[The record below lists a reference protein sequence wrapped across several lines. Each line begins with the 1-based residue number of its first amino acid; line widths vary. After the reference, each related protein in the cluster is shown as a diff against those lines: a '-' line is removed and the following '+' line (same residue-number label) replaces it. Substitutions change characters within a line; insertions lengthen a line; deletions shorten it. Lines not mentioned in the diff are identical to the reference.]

1 MTVEE
6 ENKQQEQEQEQKE
19 NPVQETEEKKE
30 TSEQTEQHEDKDSI
44 LKSLVDK
51 IASLEEK
58 LASNKTPEKPKE
70 EEKPKENEKEEKV
83 DNKNLDGFEDEL
95 KLIKDEIKKKDKV
108 VSDYEGVLQTLIDSK
123 LDGVS
128 DDLKALIPE
137 SLNVKEKLDW
147 IIKAEKA
154 GIFGQASK
162 GSIEIGKPLNPK
174 DTKQPVDDSKLSAS
188 AKMALAYG
196 SSKKKSK

>member
-1 MTVEE
+1 MAVEE
-6 ENKQQEQEQEQKE
+6 ENKQQEQEQKE
-19 NPVQETEEKKE
+19 NPVQETEEKKP
-30 TSEQTEQHEDKDSI
+30 EQIEQKEQHEDKDSI

-58 LASNKTPEKPKE
+58 LASNKVPEKPKE
-70 EEKPKENEKEEKV
+70 EEKPKTPEKEEKT

-95 KLIKDEIKKKDKV
+95 KMIKDEIKKKDKV

-154 GIFGQASK
+154 GIFGQGSK

>member
-1 MTVEE
+1 MAVEE
-6 ENKQQEQEQEQKE
+6 ENKQQEQQEQKE
-19 NPVQETEEKKE
+19 NLVQETEKKE
-30 TSEQTEQHEDKDSI
+30 EPEQTEQKEQHEDKDSI

-58 LASNKTPEKPKE
+58 LKAPEKPKE
-70 EEKPKENEKEEKV
+70 EEKPKTLEKEEKT

-108 VSDYEGVLQTLIDSK
+108 VSEYEGVLQTLIDSK

-137 SLNVKEKLDW
+137 SLNVKERLDW

-154 GIFGQASK
+154 GIFGQGEK

-174 DTKQPVDDSKLSAS
+174 DTKQSVDDSKLSAS

-196 SSKKKSK
+196 SSKKKIK

>member
-1 MTVEE
+1 MPAEDVIDVKDTDVQDIDVKDVKDTDVQD
-6 ENKQQEQEQEQKE
+6 NKEI
-19 NPVQETEEKKE
+19 
-30 TSEQTEQHEDKDSI
+30 DKPDNKDNSI

-58 LASNKTPEKPKE
+58 LAEKKPKE
-70 EEKPKENEKEEKV
+70 VDKPEDKKE
-83 DNKNLDGFEDEL
+83 DNKDDKDKSSELSTFKDEIEQ
-95 KLIKDEIKKKDKV
+95 IKDEVKKKNKV
-108 VSDYEGVLQTLIDSK
+108 VSEYEGVLKNIIDTK
-123 LDGVS
+123 LADVS

-147 IIKAEKA
+147 ILKAEKA
-154 GIFGQASK
+154 GIFGGDKK

-188 AKMALAYG
+188 AKMALAYE
-196 SSKKKSK
+196 SSKKKK

>member
-1 MTVEE
+1 MPVEDE
-6 ENKQQEQEQEQKE
+6 IDVKDTDVQDIDVKDVKDTDVQDNKEI
-19 NPVQETEEKKE
+19 
-30 TSEQTEQHEDKDSI
+30 DKPDNKDNSI

-58 LASNKTPEKPKE
+58 LAEKKPKE
-70 EEKPKENEKEEKV
+70 VDKPEDKKEDVKDDKV
-83 DNKNLDGFEDEL
+83 DKSSELSTFKDEIEQ
-95 KLIKDEIKKKDKV
+95 IKDEVKKKNKV
-108 VSDYEGVLQTLIDSK
+108 VSEYEGVLKNIIDTK
-123 LDGVS
+123 LADVS

-147 IIKAEKA
+147 ILKAEKA
-154 GIFGQASK
+154 GIFGRDKK

-188 AKMALAYG
+188 AKMALAYE
-196 SSKKKSK
+196 SSKKKK

>member
-1 MTVEE
+1 MAVEE
-6 ENKQQEQEQEQKE
+6 ENKQQEQEQKE

-58 LASNKTPEKPKE
+58 LKAPEKPKE
-70 EEKPKENEKEEKV
+70 EEKPKTPEKEEKA

-137 SLNVKEKLDW
+137 SLNVKERLDW

-154 GIFGQASK
+154 GIFGQGSK

-174 DTKQPVDDSKLSAS
+174 DTKQHVDDSKLSAS